1 MRVTRCVTQRA
12 SAGRHARALCG
23 GPVEPRSLAR
33 RRAARLAAIRAVPPG
48 AGRAAHAA
56 ERPLALAIRGAR
68 RPAANPDHSP
78 RPRRQPP
85 TRAGRGL
92 TRAAAARAALRA
104 EHARLAADDVAVAP
118 PAGPPNFRRPVHLRH
133 RPARAAAA
141 LSADGAP
148 QPLPDPAARHAAA
161 RHHAGVFRLRARAPP
176 GVPAHP
182 ALRPQCPSPPSRTR
196 WC

>member
-1 MRVTRCVTQRA
+1 VTQRM
-12 SAGRHARALCG
+12 SAGGHARALCR
-23 GPVEPRSLAR
+23 GPVEPRPLGR
-33 RRAARLAAIRAVPPG
+33 RRAARLAAIRAVPAG

-68 RPAANPDHSP
+68 RSAANPDPSP

-85 TRAGRGL
+85 TRACRGL

-141 LSADGAP
+141 LPADGAA
-148 QPLPDPAARHAAA
+148 QPLPDTAARHAAA
-161 RHHAGVFRLRARAPP
+161 RHHAGVVGLRARAPP
-176 GVPAHP
+176 GA
-182 ALRPQCPSPPSRTR
+182 RTPPSDSNAPRPPPAR
-196 WC
+196 AVVLRRS